1 MEDEKT
7 MVNSNSESEAK
18 TAEDSTTSTMT
29 PEQEPGGE
37 VTDGAETV
45 LEAAEKETAE
55 KETAEKET
63 AEAEIP
69 ETAPMNEKTE
79 EEINETEIS
88 KEAPTPVTHDINLEN
103 RIGKIEETENKLL
116 SEVREMH
123 KLYHNEYAGRLRNMQ
138 EELEY
143 YRKLDKG
150 RAYDD
155 ILSAIARIYVNY
167 ESLEDE
173 VDDPKVKKN
182 IHYML
187 MDIEELLELY
197 GMSRLRNE
205 PGEKRNTR
213 HCQVVKRFSTDDPS
227 KHDVIAKVYNSGFYI
242 ENRSIIKEMVD
253 IYLYDEKAAG
263 TEPEQQME
271 SEEQNCPEQTE
282 LDTGNMSTEQ
292 EEL

>member
-18 TAEDSTTSTMT
+18 TAEDSITSTMT

-37 VTDGAETV
+37 MTDGAETV
-45 LEAAEKETAE
+45 LEA
-55 KETAEKET
+55 AEKET

-155 ILSAIARIYVNY
+155 ILSAVARIYVNY

-173 VDDPKVKKN
+173 ADDPKVKKN

-263 TEPEQQME
+263 TEQEQQME
-271 SEEQNCPEQTE
+271 SEEQKYPEQTE
-282 LDTGNMSTEQ
+282 SDIKNMSEEQ